1 MRSSSSQE
9 TWSRSGSATGP
20 SLREGPAR
28 GGPFPSTR
36 SLDRAVLLSTTVFRE
51 ELDLGRLRVG
61 PDEHGVRDLQDLV
74 HRQHRARRVLPDRL
88 RTRGLVDADGAEG
101 VALVHDVAADPAD
114 VVRHL
119 GVADTTRALRRLA
132 QQRLELALASSQRL
146 AAATI
151 PGLPPAL
158 RARVRDDLAAHE
170 ELARLTRPQ
179 PRSAFKTGPARPANE
194 LLADFRRAELRF
206 GVPWNV
212 LAAVNLVESGFG
224 RLRNDSVSGAQGP
237 MQFLPAT
244 WHAYGLGGDVHD
256 PAGAILGAANYLH
269 ANGAPR
275 NTWNALYRYNPSRLY
290 VDAVLRFAREIR

>member
-1 MRSSSSQE
+1 M
-9 TWSRSGSATGP
+9 P
-20 SLREGPAR
+20 
-28 GGPFPSTR
+28 
-36 SLDRAVLLSTTVFRE
+36 RALLPLAVT
-51 ELDLGRLRVG
+51 L
-61 PDEHGVRDLQDLV
+61 
-74 HRQHRARRVLPDRL
+74 
-88 RTRGLVDADGAEG
+88 
-101 VALVHDVAADPAD
+101 VALAAAPEAHASAAERLVRAD
-114 VVRHL
+114 
-119 GVADTTRALRRLA
+119 AALRAAIARWQGRGPIPPAVSRTELVE
-132 QQRLELALASSQRL
+132 QRLELALASSQRL

-179 PRSAFKTGPARPANE
+179 PFSAFKTGPARPANE

-224 RLRNDSVSGAQGP
+224 RLHNDSVSGAQGP

-244 WHAYGLGGDVHD
+244 WRAYGLGGDVHD
-256 PAGAILGAANYLH
+256 PADSILGAANYLH

-275 NTWNALYRYNPSRLY
+275 STWNALYHYNPSRLY
-290 VDAVLRFAREIR
+290 VDAVLRFAREIRRNYLVYYGRHIFARTPSGVRRLTAAGRSLSATTRRAGRPRRQTVTCKAAQRSAARPTGQATPVRPSPQ